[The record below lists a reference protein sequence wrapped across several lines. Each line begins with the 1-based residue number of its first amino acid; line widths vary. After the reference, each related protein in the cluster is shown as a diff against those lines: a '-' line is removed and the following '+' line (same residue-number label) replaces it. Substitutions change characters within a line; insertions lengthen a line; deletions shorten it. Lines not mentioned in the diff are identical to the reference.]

1 MTAAHAAPA
10 GPHTLPAH
18 DRPAGGFAEA
28 GGRTAGLPSGGRT
41 AGLPSGGWVAGDGEP
56 GGPAPLFPGLP
67 EGRPAVSPP
76 EVRGIARDGV
86 RMLVASA
93 ADGVTLRV
101 ARQLPAVL
109 RPGDLVVLNTSDTLP
124 AALAGVTAAGERVAV
139 HLSTVDPDTGGDPA
153 AALAATR
160 SDWVVELRRP
170 SSRPGGE
177 PSIVD
182 RARTEVTVHGAR
194 LTVTGPYVPGHRRLW
209 RATLSTPAP
218 LGGWLAAHGE
228 PVRYGYTAA
237 RWPLSAYRTE
247 HADTPG
253 SAEMPS
259 AGRPVTTRVLRNLRR
274 AGVGVATVTLH
285 CGLSSPDAGEPPYA
299 EWFRVPPSTLAAVRD
314 APGRVVAIGTTVV
327 RALESAARTGRT
339 EGWTDLVIGPDDTLS
354 TVDGL
359 LTGWHPP
366 EASHL
371 RMLAAVA
378 SEDLLRASYAA
389 AAGAGLRWHEFGDVH
404 LILP

>member
-1 MTAAHAAPA
+1 VTAAYR
-10 GPHTLPAH
+10 
-18 DRPAGGFAEA
+18 RP
-28 GGRTAGLPSGGRT
+28 
-41 AGLPSGGWVAGDGEP
+41 
-56 GGPAPLFPGLP
+56 LP
-67 EGRPAVSPP
+67 EGAAAVAPP
-76 EVRGIARDGV
+76 EARGIARDGV

-93 ADGVTLRV
+93 TEGLRPAV

-124 AALAGVTAAGERVAV
+124 AALRGVTAGGERVAV
-139 HLSTVDPDTGGDPA
+139 HLSTVDPAGGGDTA
-153 AALAATR
+153 AALRARR
-160 SDWVVELRRP
+160 SRWVVELRHP
-170 SSRPGGE
+170 SGRPGGE
-177 PSIVD
+177 PSGVD
-182 RARTEVTVHGAR
+182 R
-194 LTVTGPYVPGHRRLW
+194 TGVRVALGQATLAVAAPYRPGHRRLW
-209 RATLSTPAP
+209 TAELATPTP
-218 LGGWLAAHGE
+218 LGEWLAERGE

-237 RWPLSAYRTE
+237 PWPLAAYRTD

-274 AGVGVATVTLH
+274 RGVGVATVVLH
-285 CGLSSPDAGEPPYA
+285 CGLSSPERDEPPYP
-299 EWFRVPPSTLAAVRD
+299 EWFSIPPSTLAAVRD
-314 APGRVVAIGTTVV
+314 AKRVIAIGTTVV

-339 EGWTDLVIGPDDTLS
+339 EGWTDLVIGPGDTLS

-371 RMLAAVA
+371 QMLAAVA
-378 SEDLLRASYAA
+378 DDRLLRDSYAA
-389 AAGAGLRWHEFGDVH
+389 AAEQGYLWHEFGDVH